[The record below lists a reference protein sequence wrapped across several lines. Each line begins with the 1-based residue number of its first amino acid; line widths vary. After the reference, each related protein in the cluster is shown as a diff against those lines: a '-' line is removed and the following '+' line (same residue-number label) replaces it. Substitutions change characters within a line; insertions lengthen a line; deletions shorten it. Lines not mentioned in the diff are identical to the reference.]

1 MGRTFQD
8 AEQFQSL
15 FGQMFDDIADDEGMA
30 TLVEQRMV
38 IRFRL
43 RDPDV
48 DLWIDGRAAPV
59 AATFSALDAEPTLV
73 AELSTDSMHELLL
86 GSLPLGRALLF
97 RKLKVQGSRSKA
109 MRLEPLLH
117 AMQSVYPDLVADRR

>member
-8 AEQFQSL
+8 ADQFQSL
-15 FGQMFDDIADDEGMA
+15 FVQMFDDIADDEGMA
-30 TLVEQRMV
+30 TLVEQQMV

-117 AMQSVYPDLVADRR
+117 AMQSVYPDLVAGRG